1 MKKKIKIVT
10 KDTPEIHA
18 FEFIGSDD
26 FNLYMWKI
34 PPMDSKPWPRMVDFA
49 HMVLRGHRSIV
60 NQVRYNQASCIFASS
75 GVEKI
80 IKIWSPFPL
89 GEGSLGGLKVVAVHG
104 KFIQSS
110 VIVRHGAC
118 FPFRGT
124 PVSGRGNGVCS
135 RTMST

>member
-1 MKKKIKIVT
+1 MYVLCI
-10 KDTPEIHA
+10 
-18 FEFIGSDD
+18 EFVGSDD

-34 PPMDSKPWPRMVDFA
+34 PPMDGKAWVESA

-89 GEGSLGGLKVVAVHG
+89 GTGCLGGLKVLLLFMFVLYNRYSLAL
-104 KFIQSS
+104 F
-110 VIVRHGAC
+110 VIILFVL
-118 FPFRGT
+118 F
-124 PVSGRGNGVCS
+124 
-135 RTMST
+135 